1 MIYHDFIRG
10 FKYRVEY
17 IYIYIYIYIYLL
29 GGVKLRDLKNIF
41 VTIWGQLKVIWLV
54 IKIVF
59 NVYKN

>member
-10 FKYRVEY
+10 FKYRVED
-17 IYIYIYIYIYLL
+17 IYIYIYLL
-29 GGVKLRDLKNIF
+29 GGVKLRDLKKIF
-41 VTIWGQLKVIWLV
+41 VTIWGQLKVIWLF